1 MTSQS
6 STTLSRQ
13 KPDDVL
19 DTPLPCHLR
28 ALARTSKTDATSAR
42 PPSPASSLPTDPA
55 TPATSSPIRSPP
67 GIPGDVSF
75 QNTNLLHH
83 QPPADV
89 AWCHIDL
96 PFPLLTSHLEF
107 FYRLNEQNF
116 LAPGGFVHAAPL
128 SGMLI
133 CSLSTPPLP
142 STSKFLLS
150 L

>member
-13 KPDDVL
+13 KPDDIL

-42 PPSPASSLPTDPA
+42 PPSPASSLPSGPA

-83 QPPADV
+83 QPPA
-89 AWCHIDL
+89 
-96 PFPLLTSHLEF
+96 FPLLTSHLEF

-133 CSLSTPPLP
+133 CSPSTPPLP

>member
-42 PPSPASSLPTDPA
+42 THHLPAASPGPA

-133 CSLSTPPLP
+133 CSPSTPPLP